1 MGDVP
6 PCTARVTFLEGR
18 CPIVFPVF
26 SQLHCTVPAYNF
38 PVTALAIAPNT
49 NNLVIAHS
57 DQQVSDSSAF
67 QFPLLHSLEQLGGA
81 SPETVEDA

>member
-1 MGDVP
+1 MESP
-6 PCTARVTFLEGR
+6 L
-18 CPIVFPVF
+18 VF

-57 DQQVSDSSAF
+57 DQQVSGSSAF
-67 QFPLLHSLEQLGGA
+67 RFPSAGPALGLRW
-81 SPETVEDA
+81 